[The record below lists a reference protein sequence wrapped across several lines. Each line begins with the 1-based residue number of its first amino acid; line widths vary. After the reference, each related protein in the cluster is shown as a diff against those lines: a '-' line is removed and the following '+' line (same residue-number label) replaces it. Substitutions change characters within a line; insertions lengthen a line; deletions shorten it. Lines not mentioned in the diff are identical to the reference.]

1 MGRHWTSGILKD
13 DFYFFLSDCRQRETW
28 SQKYDQEKQ
37 NHPSVKIFPYK
48 SSSQTE
54 LIASGLGRSISLWA
68 EQLFLQQQKKWKKK
82 CTFEFFAF
90 TLRILPLWFDEN
102 ATVIYLCKNY
112 TTARGSPLNTSPC
125 FKIYYNLAYR
135 KGVVTV

>member
-13 DFYFFLSDCRQRETW
+13 DLYFFLSDCRQRETW
-28 SQKYDQEKQ
+28 GQKYDQEKQ
-37 NHPSVKIFPYK
+37 NHPSVTIFPYK

-102 ATVIYLCKNY
+102 ATVTYVR
-112 TTARGSPLNTSPC
+112 TTRQQEVRPSPC